1 VPEVGRPRIL
11 VVDDDEIKRYTVVK
25 ILSRA
30 GFDITEASN
39 GATALEAVRS
49 NPDLVILDVNM
60 PDVNGFELCRRLKAD
75 PATAAIV
82 VLLFSATATES
93 SDITFGLEGGADGYL
108 AEPVEASQLIATV
121 RSMLR
126 IRQAERTARALATQW
141 QATFDAIKDGICVL
155 DARDRVLRCNA
166 AMEGFAGKSCGDV
179 AGEWVG
185 SLFGQSRA
193 DETSASWP
201 PGAHDERRTIE
212 FAVDDRWYHGVADP
226 VVDEGGA
233 ATGSVFIVSD
243 VTETKARER
252 ERSELLAREREA
264 RSQAEAAN
272 RAKDEFLATIS
283 HELRTPLN
291 SMLGWLSLLLAGELA
306 PADVGRAYETLE
318 RNAKS
323 QAQLISDILD
333 VSRIITGKVR
343 IAKNPVDLG
352 EVLDAVVGS
361 IGPAAASKGV
371 EIEFSR
377 GTSIP
382 IVTGDR
388 DRLQQVVA
396 NLVSNAIKFTPSG
409 GRVRVALE
417 RDDSHVSIVV
427 ADTGAGIRPDFLPY
441 VFERFRQADSST
453 TRIHSGLGLGL
464 SIVRHFVELHGG
476 LVQAESG
483 GLGFGSTFTV
493 RLPISRGLP
502 VDEVAPSVSR
512 ADVPDH
518 GHVASTM
525 LDGVRV
531 LVLDDD
537 DDTRTM
543 LVMIFEQCNAEVYAC
558 ATAAEALAAV
568 PVWHPHVVVSDIGL
582 PEQDG
587 HSMIRELRAL
597 DESQG
602 SRTPA
607 IALTA
612 YAWPADRAHALE
624 SGFEVYLT
632 KPADPSVVTAE
643 VARLAAQSRADAEGA

>member
-1 VPEVGRPRIL
+1 VPEVDRPRIL

-25 ILSRA
+25 ILSRS
-30 GFDITEASN
+30 GFDVTEASN
-39 GATALEAVRS
+39 GATALDAVRS

-93 SDITFGLEGGADGYL
+93 ADITFGLDGGADGYL

-126 IRQAERTARALATQW
+126 IRQAERTSRALATQW

-155 DARDRVLRCNA
+155 DAQDRVVRCNV
-166 AMEGFAGKSCGDV
+166 AMEGFAGRSCGDV
-179 AGEWVG
+179 VGKWVG

-193 DETSASWP
+193 DETSATWP

-212 FAVDDRWYHGVADP
+212 FEVDDRWYHAVADA
-226 VVDEGGA
+226 VVDENNA
-233 ATGSVFIVSD
+233 VTGSVFIISD
-243 VTETKARER
+243 VTETKLRER

-291 SMLGWLSLLLAGELA
+291 SMLGWLSLLRAGELG
-306 PADVGRAYETLE
+306 PADVERAHETLE
-318 RNAKS
+318 RNARA

-371 EIEFSR
+371 EIEVSR
-377 GTSIP
+377 GTSSP

-388 DRLQQVVA
+388 DRLHQVVA
-396 NLVSNAIKFTPSG
+396 NLVSNAIKFTPAG

-417 RDDSHVSIVV
+417 RDDSSVSIVV
-427 ADTGAGIRPDFLPY
+427 ADTGAGL
-441 VFERFRQADSST
+441 
-453 TRIHSGLGLGL
+453 
-464 SIVRHFVELHGG
+464 
-476 LVQAESG
+476 
-483 GLGFGSTFTV
+483 
-493 RLPISRGLP
+493 
-502 VDEVAPSVSR
+502 
-512 ADVPDH
+512 
-518 GHVASTM
+518 
-525 LDGVRV
+525 
-531 LVLDDD
+531 
-537 DDTRTM
+537 
-543 LVMIFEQCNAEVYAC
+543 
-558 ATAAEALAAV
+558 
-568 PVWHPHVVVSDIGL
+568 
-582 PEQDG
+582 
-587 HSMIRELRAL
+587 
-597 DESQG
+597 
-602 SRTPA
+602 
-607 IALTA
+607 
-612 YAWPADRAHALE
+612 
-624 SGFEVYLT
+624 
-632 KPADPSVVTAE
+632 
-643 VARLAAQSRADAEGA
+643 